1 MNRDKIEQL
10 ADKMAQ
16 RIFEAIQQGTAPWLK
31 PWSNDGLLPHN
42 PLTGTIYQGVNALRL
57 LLDRQ
62 IDNRYLTFKQI
73 KDLGGFIKK
82 GEKGTEILYVAYQQN
97 ILTDEEMEMLDN
109 TLDKELNKEKNKQNT
124 QEKEKIEEINK
135 IKNTTGV
142 WVTMPKKVFHKL
154 YYVFNINQCENIDI
168 QRIKEYQK
176 QHNITPIEEI
186 IKNRDK
192 FQENPTIEQILK
204 NSNIPIIHHTKDKAY
219 YSLTEDKIY
228 LPPKE
233 SFNNQEEYY
242 STALHE
248 LGHATGHH
256 SRLKRDMSGTF
267 GSPSYAKEEL
277 RAELYSFLQSLEL
290 GIDHN
295 LKNHASY
302 VDSWNKGTFEDKKEE
317 IKQALKDSVKM
328 VKYVKE
334 HWYPNELKQTNSHK
348 QENTQTQ
355 KQIQEIQAQR
365 PYRPQTRK
373 SRGRK

>member
-1 MNRDKIEQL
+1 MNRDRIEQL

-57 LLDRQ
+57 LIDNNHF
-62 IDNRYLTFKQI
+62 DNRYLTFKQV
-73 KDLGGFIKK
+73 KDLGGYVKK
-82 GEKGTEILYVAYQQN
+82 NAKGTEIWYKGYKPIENLN
-97 ILTDEEMEMLDN
+97 DKN
-109 TLDKELNKEKNKQNT
+109 TN
-124 QEKEKIEEINK
+124 EINTNNDQK
-135 IKNTTGV
+135 DI
-142 WVTMPKKVFHKL
+142 PLKKFYQV
-154 YYVFNINQCENIDI
+154 YYVFNINQCENIDM
-168 QRIKEYQK
+168 QKIKEYQK

-186 IKNRDK
+186 IKNRDR

-204 NSNIPIIHHTKDKAY
+204 NSNIPIIHHTKDRAY
-219 YSLTEDKIY
+219 YSLMEDKIY

-248 LGHATGHH
+248 LGHATGH
-256 SRLKRDMSGTF
+256 SGRLKRDMSGTF

-302 VDSWNKGTFEDKKEE
+302 IDSWSKGTFEDKKEE
-317 IKQALKDSVKM
+317 IKQALKDSVTM
-328 VKYVKE
+328 VNYVKE
-334 HWYPNELKQTNSHK
+334 CWYPNKLKQKLTNSYK
-348 QENTQTQ
+348 KENT
-355 KQIQEIQAQR
+355 QIQEIQPQR
-365 PYRPQTRK
+365 PYKPQIKK
-373 SRGRK
+373 SRGRR